1 MRRLAA
7 GGLAGI
13 ALSLVRGCVDGRLL
27 RDCSR
32 RELRVGDRG
41 HGHGGGVLNASLK
54 ARGWDCRLRSG
65 LEDALSC
72 QARGAGRSAA
82 AERGQATREGGV
94 GRCCSQPNY

>member
-41 HGHGGGVLNASLK
+41 HGHGGGRLEGGIVDCV
-54 ARGWDCRLRSG
+54 RGWRTRFRVKPVVLD
-65 LEDALSC
+65 
-72 QARGAGRSAA
+72 GAQQR
-82 AERGQATREGGV
+82 REGRQRAKAALEGAAV
-94 GRCCSQPNY
+94 NQIINQLII